1 MYAILSNTQ
10 FDLKVLTPVVLLLFI
25 AAIIPVILAGL
36 KIKFIPVL
44 VIEIII
50 GILLGS
56 FKTNELFVKNDELTF
71 LMEGLYVIGM
81 AVLLFLSGLDTDFS
95 SVKSIEKNVN
105 RIRINALTT
114 ILLLSIIAF
123 STITSLFFYKYMNNY
138 ILGVILLTIVFSSTF
153 ASIIIPLIHN
163 EELYDTTIGKIIA
176 LYATK
181 SEILSI
187 ITLSLVMLI
196 EGFASKENN
205 PFLLVVIVIILI
217 LVYIFNRYFKIER
230 FKKISGG
237 IIHFSIRLIFS
248 ILLGLIILCSISG
261 VEFILGAFFAGMVI
275 KSAQPTKD
283 TVYKLEIIGFG
294 LFVPIFYILVGV
306 KIGLHMPIYK
316 ILKWENLSLIILL
329 FAILI
334 IMKIPFM
341 YLLKWFKISTV
352 IQTTIFVA
360 CTLISSITIHEF
372 GVFDEKFIDALIV
385 ASCLTCIIPPVIF
398 NITKN
403 YGRGKNEN
411 DTRIINPN

>member
-56 FKTNELFVKNDELTF
+56 FKTNELFAKNGELTL

-95 SVKSIEKNVN
+95 SFKSIEKKER

-123 STITSLFFYKYMNNY
+123 SIIASLFFCKYMNNN

-187 ITLSLVMLI
+187 ITLSLVMLV
-196 EGFASKENN
+196 EGFVSKDNN
-205 PFLLVVIVIILI
+205 PLLLIVIVIILI

-237 IIHFSIRLIFS
+237 IIHFSVRLIFS

-283 TVYKLEIIGFG
+283 TVHKLEIIGFG

-306 KIGLHMPIYK
+306 KIGLHTPIYK
-316 ILKWENLSLIILL
+316 IFKWESLSLIILL
-329 FAILI
+329 FIILI
-334 IMKIPFM
+334 IIKIPFM

-372 GVFDEKFIDALIV
+372 GVFDEEFIDALIV